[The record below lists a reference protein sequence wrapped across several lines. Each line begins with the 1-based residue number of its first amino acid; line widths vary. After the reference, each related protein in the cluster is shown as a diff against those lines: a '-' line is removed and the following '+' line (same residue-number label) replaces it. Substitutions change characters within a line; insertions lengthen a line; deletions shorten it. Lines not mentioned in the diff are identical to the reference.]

1 MNNVSEM
8 AERSSTECNSIEHNF
23 HETPNMYPNL
33 SESISNDQQFRLN
46 KINEI
51 KDYFIAEIRERELMS
66 KNLSKYI
73 ASFEYLD
80 KSLIVLSVA
89 TGSIS
94 IASFATAIGVPV
106 GIMSASCSLAF
117 SITTGF
123 VKKFLKTIRNKKK
136 KHNKIVMLARSKLNS
151 IESKISEA
159 LINNEISHE
168 DFMTI
173 LNEEKKYR
181 ELKESIRM
189 INSQRS
195 DVKKISLIKE
205 SKKIGINE
213 VIKRN

>member
-1 MNNVSEM
+1 
-8 AERSSTECNSIEHNF
+8 
-23 HETPNMYPNL
+23 
-33 SESISNDQQFRLN
+33 
-46 KINEI
+46 
-51 KDYFIAEIRERELMS
+51 MS
-66 KNLSKYI
+66 KRLTKYI
-73 ASFEYLD
+73 ASLDYFE
-80 KSLIVLSVA
+80 KSLIVLSVT

-94 IASFATAIGVPV
+94 IASFATVIGAPV
-106 GIMSASCSLAF
+106 GMMSASFSLAF

-173 LNEEKKYR
+173 INEEKKYR

-189 INSQRS
+189 MNNQRS
-195 DVKKISLIKE
+195 DVEKINLIEEGKRLMKKLLTKLLKAIKLLIT
-205 SKKIGINE
+205 
-213 VIKRN
+213 V